1 MSNNISK
8 VKKILF
14 LLTNLSG
21 GGAEKVLIDI
31 LRHTD
36 FTRYEVDLLL
46 VVKEGVYLTSV
57 PNDVKVYSL
66 YENRGLKYKL
76 HFALS
81 RYWGLDYFQRSLVQ
95 KKVKGRYDAIVSFME
110 GIPLKFHKYL
120 LGRTKKNISWVH
132 LDLLKHHYTVK
143 YFRNDEE
150 RLLYEKMQQVF
161 FVSNDACQSFKDL
174 FGLVVG
180 PFQTIYNPIDKA
192 NIERLSAI
200 RIINKERFTI
210 CTVGRLTYQKRYDRL
225 LRLAKRLK
233 DEKREVDF
241 WLLGIGPLE
250 EDLKKTAS
258 ELGVETIVKF
268 LGFQQNPYPYIKS
281 ADLFLST
288 SMAEGYP
295 LVICEALCLE
305 KPIVATNVTGP
316 REILRDSEY
325 GLLAEEDDESIY
337 KAVCRMLDDKNLRVH
352 YIEKAREKKK
362 DFDIQSVVDKIYK
375 MISPNE

>member
-36 FTRYEVDLLL
+36 FTYYEVDLLL

-57 PNDVKVYSL
+57 PNDVKIFSL
-66 YENRGLKYKL
+66 YERRGLKYKL

-95 KKVKGRYDAIVSFME
+95 KKIKERYDTILSFME

-120 LGRTKKNISWVH
+120 LGCAVKNISWVH
-132 LDLLKHHYTVK
+132 TDMEKLHYTLK
-143 YFRNDEE
+143 YFRRGEE
-150 RLLYEKMQQVF
+150 NCLYSKMDDIFIVSECAKEA
-161 FVSNDACQSFKDL
+161 FVRM
-174 FGLVVG
+174 FGGNLPLHVL
-180 PFQTIYNPIDKA
+180 YNPIDR
-192 NIERLSAI
+192 ERICSLAKE
-200 RIINKERFTI
+200 NKEIKKTRTTV
-210 CTVGRLTYQKRYDRL
+210 CSVGRLTYAKCYDRL